1 MFIEDYKSNS
11 FSTREKQN
19 AEQNKELNKEK
30 KVQKVISG
38 PVTVKKK
45 SELRK
50 FFDSFVQEDI
60 NKVKNYAISDVIIPN
75 VKKVIL
81 DIVNTGLSMIFFG
94 DAGAARKKS
103 NINGTKISYQRY
115 WDSPQNDGYKEIQ
128 RQPARSVFDFDD
140 IVLDNRADA
149 ETVLMQLEELIDT
162 YGFATVAD
170 LYDSLSITSTNH
182 CDNNYGWYSLKN
194 ASCVLVRGGYKLV
207 LPKVVPINQ

>member
-11 FSTREKQN
+11 FASRDKQN
-19 AEQNKELNKEK
+19 TNQTVPEK
-30 KVQKVISG
+30 KVQKVVNG
-38 PVTVKKK
+38 HVMVKKK

-50 FFDSFVQEDI
+50 FVDSFVQEDI
-60 NKVKNYAISDVIIPN
+60 AKVRDYAIKDVIVPN
-75 VKKVIL
+75 FKKVIL

-94 DAGAARKKS
+94 ETGINNKKS
-103 NINGTKISYQRY
+103 NINGTKISYQRFY
-115 WDSPQNDGYKEIQ
+115 DSPQSTYREIQ
-128 RQPARSVFDFDD
+128 RQPSRSVFDFDD
-140 IVLDNRADA
+140 IILDNRTDA

-162 YGFATVAD
+162 YGHATVAD
-170 LYDSLSITSTNH
+170 LYDSLSIDSTNH